1 MFNHVT
7 SQYQCP
13 ICLGIRGGNDNN
25 TLIRQSDIVYTD
37 DQVMV
42 FVASYFI
49 ESNLGHLIVVPK
61 QHVEHLYDLSDEV
74 GARIISVARHMA
86 IAMKQ
91 AYECEGVMLL
101 QNNEPASGQH
111 AFHFHL
117 HLFPRYST
125 DQFFS
130 HVENKRETSA
140 EERLP
145 YAEKIRGALCGQST

>member
-7 SQYQCP
+7 SEYQCP
-13 ICLGIRGGNDNN
+13 ICHGIHGSNDDT

-49 ESNLGHLIVVPK
+49 ESNPGHLIVVPK
-61 QHVEHLYDLSDEV
+61 IHVEHLYDLPDEV
-74 GARIISVARHMA
+74 GASIITVARNMA
-86 IAMKQ
+86 IAMKN
-91 AYECEGVMLL
+91 AYECDGVMLL

-117 HLFPRYST
+117 HLFPRFEA
-125 DQFFS
+125 DQIFS
-130 HVENKRETSA
+130 HLEGKRETSA
-140 EERLP
+140 DERFP
-145 YAEKIRGALCGQST
+145 YAEKIRAAISQMNI